1 METQA
6 FFENIQAHI
15 QTRLLAAEK
24 EIDLAVAWFTDRL
37 LFETV
42 CQKAKKG
49 VTVRLLLFDDDINQ
63 YLSFQDLVACG
74 GKLFRISEKLMHNK
88 FCVIDRD
95 VVISGS
101 YNWTKKAREDNY
113 ENITITTGDP
123 LFALQFVQEFDRIV
137 ERHFGEKQ
145 ATNTD
150 FSAIVKRLELILS
163 MIELGDTD
171 DLPPQYRKLKSLHLP
186 SEIGALLPLLEAQRY
201 GDAVARITD
210 FIARFRQIQVFVDP
224 EIAALQLEMH
234 ALELD
239 ISNLENEKSE
249 VEKTI
254 YDFEIQYN
262 RALGQLLMAILAVRR
277 QIAAAHAAAQPDDS
291 EAQERQKETDNDY
304 QSYHNTYE
312 ATRAKPLSPLTTDE
326 KQLLKNRFREATKL
340 CHPDTVAEAFKEK
353 AQAVFI
359 ELKQAYDENNLERV
373 TTLLDYLK
381 HGKPYQAEHTAL
393 TEKRHLRTVIDRLR
407 HRRAQLLD
415 ALHGLRTHETFAA
428 LQNITDWNT
437 YFDNQKAALEARLE
451 KLNEEWTR
459 INK

>member
-6 FFENIQAHI
+6 FFENIQAQI
-15 QTRLLAAEK
+15 QTRLLAAET

-37 LFETV
+37 LFDTV
-42 CQKAKKG
+42 CKKAKSG
-49 VTVRLLLFDDDINQ
+49 VNLRLLLFDDDINQ
-63 YLSFQDLVACG
+63 YLSFKDLEACG
-74 GKLFRISEKLMHNK
+74 GKVFRISEKLMHNK
-88 FCVIDRD
+88 FCVIDRE

-101 YNWTKKAREDNY
+101 YNWTNKAKNDNY

-123 LFALQFVQEFDRIV
+123 LFALQFVQEFNRIV

-145 ATNTD
+145 ETNTD
-150 FSAIVKRLELILS
+150 FSAIVKRLELIRS
-163 MIELGDTD
+163 MIELGDTE
-171 DLPPQYRKLKSLHLP
+171 DLPPQYRKLKSLNLP
-186 SEIGALLPLLEAQRY
+186 SEIGSLLTLLEAQRY

-210 FIARFRQIQVFVDP
+210 FITRFRQVRVFVDP

-262 RALGQLLMAILAVRR
+262 RALGQLLMDILALRR
-277 QIAAAHAAAQPDDS
+277 KIAEAHAAAHPDDS
-291 EAQERQKETDNDY
+291 EAKERQEETENDY
-304 QSYHNTYE
+304 QSYHKTYE
-312 ATRAKPLSPLTTDE
+312 TTRTKPLSTLTTDE
-326 KQLLKNRFREATKL
+326 KHLLKSRFREATKL

-353 AQAVFI
+353 AQTVFI
-359 ELKQAYDENNLERV
+359 ELKQAYDENNLGRV
-373 TTLLDYLK
+373 TEILDYLK

-407 HRRAQLLD
+407 SRRAQLLD
-415 ALHGLRTHETFAA
+415 ALHGLRTHETFETI
-428 LQNITDWNT
+428 QNITDWQF
-437 YFDNQKAALEARLE
+437 YFDNQKAGLEARLD
-451 KLNEEWTR
+451 KLKVEWKR
-459 INK
+459 INE